1 LERALQDFSLLLL
14 VGLFDGERM
23 KIERFILDTDPG
35 IDDALTILYALAS
48 PEVKMEAITIVNGNC
63 PMEQGT
69 VNALSVL
76 ELTNATH
83 IPVAKGMD
91 KPLLLPVINAEVTH
105 GKNGLGYADLPAP
118 TTKPVEKHA
127 VELIRDLVM
136 QNPGEINI
144 VAIGPLTNIAMAIRL
159 YPQIMQAVKHI
170 YIMGGAIN
178 HCGNMTPQAEFNI
191 YCDPHAAY
199 IVFHSGIPFTLVPL
213 DVTYQTL
220 MTENDLAQLAEL
232 NTPVS
237 DFIIKASRYVM
248 EYLSESQ
255 EVMGC
260 ALNDPL
266 ALAALF
272 QNDLLKLAHLVI
284 DVDTNY
290 GVSLGKTFA
299 DFYNYDHKPENGYAA
314 LDVRVGDFLNSFME
328 RMIKISQ
335 E

>member
-1 LERALQDFSLLLL
+1 
-14 VGLFDGERM
+14 M
-23 KIERFILDTDPG
+23 KTERFILDTDPG

-48 PEVKMEAITIVNGNC
+48 PEVKMEAITVVNGNC
-63 PMEQGT
+63 PMEQG
-69 VNALSVL
+69 VINALSVL
-76 ELTNATH
+76 ELAKATQ

-105 GKNGLGYADLPAP
+105 GKNGLGYAELPAP
-118 TTKPVEKHA
+118 ETKPVEKHA
-127 VELIRDLVM
+127 VELIRDIVL

-159 YPQIMQAVKHI
+159 YPQIVPAVKHI

-191 YCDPHAAY
+191 YCDTHAAS

-220 MTENDLAQLAEL
+220 MTEKDLQQLAEL
-232 NTPVS
+232 KTPIS

-272 QNDLLKLAHLVI
+272 QKDLMKVSHLVI
-284 DVDTNY
+284 DVDTNA
-290 GVSLGKTFA
+290 GVSMGKTFA
-299 DFYNYDHKPENGYAA
+299 DFYNYDHKPENGYAVLEVCA
-314 LDVRVGDFLNSFME
+314 RDFVVHFMK
-328 RMIKISQ
+328 RMIQLSQ
-335 E
+335 

>member
-1 LERALQDFSLLLL
+1 
-14 VGLFDGERM
+14 M

-48 PEVKMEAITIVNGNC
+48 PEVKMEAITVVNGNC
-63 PMEQGT
+63 PMEQGVT
-69 VNALSVL
+69 NALSVL
-76 ELTNATH
+76 ELANAIH

-105 GKNGLGYADLPAP
+105 GKNGLGYAELPAP
-118 TTKPVEKHA
+118 KTKPIEKHA
-127 VELIRDLVM
+127 MELIRDLVI

-159 YPQIMQAVKHI
+159 YPQIVQAVKHI
-170 YIMGGAIN
+170 YIMGGAVN

-191 YCDPHAAY
+191 YCDPHAAS

-220 MTENDLAQLAEL
+220 MTEKDLQKLAEL
-232 NTPVS
+232 KTPIS

-272 QNDLLKLAHLVI
+272 QKDLMKVSYLVI
-284 DVDTNY
+284 DVDTNA
-290 GVSLGKTFA
+290 GVSMGKTFA

-314 LDVRVGDFLNSFME
+314 LEVCAQDFVDHFME
-328 RMIKISQ
+328 RMIKLSQ
-335 E
+335 

>member
-1 LERALQDFSLLLL
+1 
-14 VGLFDGERM
+14 
-23 KIERFILDTDPG
+23 
-35 IDDALTILYALAS
+35 
-48 PEVKMEAITIVNGNC
+48 MEAITVVNGNC
-63 PMEQGT
+63 PMEQG
-69 VNALSVL
+69 VINALSVL
-76 ELTNATH
+76 ELANATH
-83 IPVAKGMD
+83 IPVARGMD
-91 KPLLLPVINAEVTH
+91 RPLLLPVINAEVTH
-105 GKNGLGYADLPAP
+105 GKNGLGYAELPAP
-118 TTKPVEKHA
+118 KIKPVEKHA

-136 QNPGEINI
+136 QNPGEISV

-159 YPQIMQAVKHI
+159 YPQIAQTVKHI

-191 YCDPHAAY
+191 YCDPHAAS
-199 IVFHSGIPFTLVPL
+199 IVFHSGIPFTLIPL

-220 MTENDLAQLAEL
+220 MTEEDLQKLAEL

-237 DFIIKASRYVM
+237 AFIIKASHYVM

-255 EVMGC
+255 EVLGC

-272 QNDLLKLAHLVI
+272 KNDFLKISHLLI

-299 DFYNYDHKPENGYAA
+299 DFYNYDHKPANGYVA
-314 LDVRVGDFLNSFME
+314 LEVKARDFIDHFIE
-328 RMIKISQ
+328 RMKNLIQ
-335 E
+335 EQM

>member
-1 LERALQDFSLLLL
+1 MKRL
-14 VGLFDGERM
+14 V
-23 KIERFILDTDPG
+23 LDTDPG

-48 PEVKMEAITIVNGNC
+48 PEVKMEAITVVNGNC
-63 PMEQGT
+63 PMEQG
-69 VNALSVL
+69 VINALSVL
-76 ELTNATH
+76 ELAGATH
-83 IPVAKGMD
+83 IPVARGMD

-105 GKNGLGYADLPAP
+105 GKSGLGYAELPPPKTSP
-118 TTKPVEKHA
+118 TEKHA
-127 VELIRDLVM
+127 VELIRGLVL
-136 QNPGEINI
+136 QDPGQVNI
-144 VAIGPLTNIAMAIRL
+144 VAIGPLTNIAMAVRL
-159 YPQIMQAVKHI
+159 YPQIVDAVQHL

-191 YCDPHAAY
+191 YCDPHAAS

-220 MTENDLAQLAEL
+220 MTRDDLNMFAPLQ
-232 NTPVS
+232 TPLS
-237 DFIIKASRYVM
+237 DFVIKASSYVM

-272 QNDLLKLAHLVI
+272 QDDILELHHLVI

-290 GVSLGKTFA
+290 GVSMGKTFA
-299 DFYNYDHKPENGYAA
+299 DFYNYDHKPANGYAA
-314 LDVRVGDFLNSFME
+314 LGVDSRRFVTHFLE
-328 RMIKISQ
+328 RMIKFVQ
-335 E
+335 